1 MGVKIAIAVVLELI
15 STTLINLAYVREQ
28 HAAAAL
34 PSMSLHRPLQSLH
47 LLLTNRSWL
56 SGFAE
61 ETSGFLLFVAALALA
76 PLAIVQSVGA
86 GGLGVLAYA
95 SARSAKRPLRRHEE
109 LGAAISVLGLI
120 ALAISLIGHSSGKAT
135 GSAVA
140 IVIWLGVTAALA
152 LLMIGVGRRLV
163 GTAVAYG
170 IAGGLLFSIGDIS
183 TKVTTEG
190 GARFAFAIGLIVG
203 YALGTSLLQLGYQ
216 KGGALVVAGIATL
229 LTNALPIAASTI
241 VLDEPVPPGIL
252 GALQV
257 FAFVAV
263 IVGAIALA
271 RPDHPAGSPP
281 TGSASAGGA
290 TAEPGASA
298 GGAGARDAGTDS
310 AGR

>member
-1 MGVKIAIAVVLELI
+1 MGVKIAIAVVLELV

-28 HAAAAL
+28 HAAATL
-34 PSMSLHRPLQSLH
+34 PSMSLHRPMQSLH

-61 ETSGFLLFVAALALA
+61 ETGGFLLFVAALALA

-95 SARSAKRPLRRHEE
+95 SARASGRPLRLHEE
-109 LGAAISVLGLI
+109 IGAAISVLGLI
-120 ALAISLIGHSSGKAT
+120 ALAVSLIGHSASKAT
-135 GSAVA
+135 GSAIA

-152 LLMIGVGRRLV
+152 LFMVGVGRRLV
-163 GTAVAYG
+163 GAAVAYG

-190 GARFAFAIGLIVG
+190 GARFAFVVGLIVG

-241 VLDEPVPPGIL
+241 VLDEPVPPGVL
-252 GALQV
+252 GAVQV

-263 IVGAIALA
+263 VVGAITLA
-271 RPDHPAGSPP
+271 RPDHPAGTPP
-281 TGSASAGGA
+281 TDPAGG
-290 TAEPGASA
+290 PGAPPADPAS
-298 GGAGARDAGTDS
+298 
-310 AGR
+310 